1 MNEPIPTCYRHP
13 DRPTRLRCVTC
24 DRPICTECAHDT
36 PVGFKCPECAAPRTK
51 VVSARSLNRPPVV
64 TTTILAVNIA
74 IFILGYLLPTLSFD
88 LAQINPAVSAGQWW
102 RVITG
107 AFVHA
112 GMLHIFFNM
121 YALWIFGPQIER
133 QVGGA
138 AFAGLYLASM
148 LWGAAAFL
156 ALAPGATAVGASG
169 AIFGLFGAWIG
180 ASYRARHTPAGRRMF
195 QQLILLLG
203 INLALP
209 LFIRAVAWQAHLGG
223 LVAGVAIVLLWQ
235 RLPRT
240 SRRARAIIAF
250 AIAAAAFATVLLL
263 SIVR

>member
-1 MNEPIPTCYRHP
+1 M
-13 DRPTRLRCVTC
+13 
-24 DRPICTECAHDT
+24 
-36 PVGFKCPECAAPRTK
+36 
-51 VVSARSLNRPPVV
+51 VSARSLDRPPVV
-64 TTTILAVNIA
+64 TSAILAANIA
-74 IFILGYLLPTLSFD
+74 IFVVGYLLPSLSFD
-88 LAQINPAVSAGQWW
+88 LAQINPAVNAGQWW
-102 RVITG
+102 RVFTG

-133 QVGGA
+133 QVGGL
-138 AFAGLYLASM
+138 AFAGLYLASL

-195 QQLILLLG
+195 QQLVLLLG

-209 LFIRAVAWQAHLGG
+209 LFIPSVAWQAHVGG
-223 LVAGVAIVLLWQ
+223 LAAGVAVVALWQ
-235 RLPRT
+235 RMPRA
-240 SRRARAIIAF
+240 SRNARAVAAF
-250 AIAAAAFATVLLL
+250 AVAAAAFAVVLVLTV
-263 SIVR
+263 VR